1 MFAAPVPG
9 GVLGGWRAGTGP
21 RVLLLHGG
29 PGLDFGYMDE
39 LAEELGDRFELA
51 AYQQR
56 GLAPSTTEGP
66 FEVAREVADAVAV
79 LDALDWDRAWVVGHS
94 WGGHLLLHL
103 MVAAPQRLQGG
114 LAIDPLGGVGDGG
127 VAIFEARILA
137 RTPEE
142 DRRRAEELDARAMAG
157 EGTAEESMESMRL
170 VWPAYFA
177 SPDNVPPF
185 PQFADSIPAYS
196 GNWASAEGG
205 AAPPGGRASRGHDPL
220 RVRGRAREPDAH
232 RARRRA
238 DRSCDPGRLARSRR
252 RRRAPPLVRT
262 PWLRP
267 PGPAAPDRGS
277 VNSPS
282 SP

>member
-127 VAIFEARILA
+127 VAIFEAQIFA

-157 EGTAEESMESMRL
+157 EGTGEESMESMRL

-196 GNWASAEGG
+196 GNWASLKAELPRLE
-205 AAPPGGRASRGHDPL
+205 AALPEITIPFGCVAGRASPMPIEH
-220 RVRGRAREPDAH
+220 A
-232 RARRRA
+232 
-238 DRSCDPGRLARSRR
+238 
-252 RRRAPPLVRT
+252 
-262 PWLRP
+262 
-267 PGPAAPDRGS
+267 AAPTVRAIQGAWLEAVDGAGHLPWFERPGCVRQGLQRLIAS
-277 VNSPS
+277 SSS

>member
-127 VAIFEARILA
+127 VAIFEAQIFA

-157 EGTAEESMESMRL
+157 EGTGEESMESMRL

-196 GNWASAEGG
+196 GNW
-205 AAPPGGRASRGHDPL
+205 R
-220 RVRGRAREPDAH
+220 
-232 RARRRA
+232 
-238 DRSCDPGRLARSRR
+238 RSRR
-252 RRRAPPLVRT
+252 SCPAWRPRFPRS
-262 PWLRP
+262 RP
-267 PGPAAPDRGS
+267 PSGAWPGARARC
-277 VNSPS
+277 PS
-282 SP
+282 STLPRRPFVRSRALGSKPSTAPGTSPGSNALVACARACSA

>member
-127 VAIFEARILA
+127 AAIFEAQIIA

-157 EGTAEESMESMRL
+157 EGTSEESMREHAPGLAGVLRL
-170 VWPAYFA
+170 ARQRPAL
-177 SPDNVPPF
+177 
-185 PQFADSIPAYS
+185 PAVR
-196 GNWASAEGG
+196 GLDPRLQRELGVAQGG
-205 AAPPGGRASRGHDPL
+205 AAPPGGRASRDHDSPS
-220 RVRGRAREPDAH
+220 GAWPGARARCPSSTPP
-232 RARRRA
+232 RR
-238 DRSCDPGRLARSRR
+238 PFVRSRALGSR
-252 RRRAPPLVRT
+252 PSTAPGTSPGSNALVASARACS
-262 PWLRP
+262 
-267 PGPAAPDRGS
+267 A
-277 VNSPS
+277 
-282 SP
+282 